1 MICLHIEETGLPVFF
16 YFDVQKWKY
25 FVNGR
30 KI

>member
-16 YFDVQKWKY
+16 ILMYKKWKY